1 MDNRPIGVFD
11 SGVGGLTVVKELM
24 RELPNEN
31 IIYFG
36 DTARVPYGSKSIKT
50 IERFSLEILNFLLKQ
65 NVKAVVIAC
74 NSASAAAL
82 KLLQDISPVPV
93 YGVVDAGVY
102 AALEVTRN
110 NKIGIVGTKATIR
123 TNAHRNL
130 FMEHKTG
137 LKLFTQACPLFV
149 PLIEEGMLQSQ
160 ITENVIQEYLKELK
174 NEKIDTLFLGCTHYP
189 LLKERI
195 ESFLGPTIKTI
206 DPAIML
212 AKQIKENPLLNN
224 AKNKTVSYKF
234 FVSDVPE
241 DFLSISARFLEME
254 RINVEKIVLDEIQI
268 EKVME
273 TLVPVKTIQNA
284 N

>member
-174 NEKIDTLFLGCTHYP
+174 NEKIDTLILGCTHYP
-189 LLKERI
+189 
-195 ESFLGPTIKTI
+195 FLIPVIREIVPREITIHNPS
-206 DPAIML
+206 PAV
-212 AKQIKENPLLNN
+212 AKQVQRILIQSNGLH
-224 AKNKTVSYKF
+224 
-234 FVSDVPE
+234 PE
-241 DFLSISARFLEME
+241 QDQAQYTFHSSGSRE
-254 RINVEKIVLDEIQI
+254 VLDNMVAKMLGE
-268 EKVME
+268 
-273 TLVPVKTIQNA
+273 
-284 N
+284 